1 MNYSELN
8 DYQIN
13 NLVHN
18 FIVCGGKYT
27 LVFGEDYDIRWIDN
41 SDGLV
46 VKTSKQ
52 SYGTQLK
59 NYCNSWADAGP
70 IIEKHMIC
78 LAADVFA
85 QPQDGGKW
93 VAQPAYGWQHERIRH
108 DNPLRAA
115 MIVFLMMQ
123 EQK

>member
-18 FIVCGGKYT
+18 VIVCGGKYT

-41 SDGLV
+41 SDGLAF
-46 VKTSKQ
+46 KTSKQ
-52 SYGTQLK
+52 SYGTELK
-59 NYCNSWADAGP
+59 NYCNSWADAGS
-70 IIEKHMIC
+70 IIQENYLSVECDDMF
-78 LAADVFA
+78 DVPMPSSYWKA
-85 QPQDGGKW
+85 HNPKGNHYTDT
-93 VAQPAYGWQHERIRH
+93 
-108 DNPLRAA
+108 NPLRAA

-123 EQK
+123 EKK